1 MLLRIHRSA
10 ENREVI
16 GLCDREL
23 IGKTFTEGEISISVS
38 EAFFGNQQVT
48 EEEVVRILMDADNV
62 TIFGER
68 CFALAVFHGLLE
80 PGSCR
85 LIEGIP
91 YSTIIRI

>member
-68 CFALAVFHGLLE
+68 CLLAVFHD
-80 PGSCR
+80 PGAWLCQ
-85 LIEGIP
+85 LIEDISQP
-91 YSTIIRI
+91 SWIIKR